1 MERPTGVTILAVLA
15 FVSTGFLV
23 LAALGVLLGGAMVAN
38 MAARPGM
45 GMIAGT
51 MGAIFGVV
59 LLCFAAIYL
68 ATGIGLIKLQNWA
81 RVLTIVLCGLGVLS
95 NGLGVLIA
103 LVHFHV
109 VIVLVRA
116 IVAVIFLWIVLYL
129 LKPHV
134 KQAFGATGF

>member
-15 FVSTGFLV
+15 FIGAGMLV
-23 LAALGVLLGGAMVAN
+23 LGALGVLLGGAMVAN

-59 LLCFAAIYL
+59 LLGFAALYL
-68 ATGIGLIKLQNWA
+68 AAGIGFVKLQNWA

-103 LVHFHV
+103 LVHLHV
-109 VIVLVRA
+109 VIVMVRA